1 MTPRL
6 KRIVELLP
14 VSDELFDVGCD
25 HGIVGVSA
33 LLLNKTQ
40 KTVFTDVSRK
50 SLEKARRLAES
61 KGVLYKS
68 EFLCGDGFCGRRA
81 HTAVIA
87 GMGGLEISKILGQ
100 ASRLPDKLV
109 LQPMRGVPELRE
121 KLSKNYFFHVDEI
134 FFDGKF
140 YCLIYAE
147 RGSDNLTELEI
158 KYGKTN

>member
-100 ASRLPDKLV
+100 ASRLPTSLFCSLCAACPSCAKSC
-109 LQPMRGVPELRE
+109 R
-121 KLSKNYFFHVDEI
+121 KII
-134 FFDGKF
+134 FFMSMKF
-140 YCLIYAE
+140 FSTGQILLPDL
-147 RGSDNLTELEI
+147 RRKRL
-158 KYGKTN
+158 

>member
-100 ASRLPDKLV
+100 A
-109 LQPMRGVPELRE
+109 
-121 KLSKNYFFHVDEI
+121 
-134 FFDGKF
+134 
-140 YCLIYAE
+140 
-147 RGSDNLTELEI
+147 
-158 KYGKTN
+158 

>member
-61 KGVLYKS
+61 KGVLTKANFFA
-68 EFLCGDGFCGRRA
+68 ETDFAAGGRIPR
-81 HTAVIA
+81 
-87 GMGGLEISKILGQ
+87 
-100 ASRLPDKLV
+100 
-109 LQPMRGVPELRE
+109 
-121 KLSKNYFFHVDEI
+121 
-134 FFDGKF
+134 
-140 YCLIYAE
+140 
-147 RGSDNLTELEI
+147 
-158 KYGKTN
+158 

>member
-50 SLEKARRLAES
+50 SLEKARRFAES
-61 KGVLYKS
+61 KGVLDKS

-87 GMGGLEISKILGQ
+87 GMGGLNSNSSAGVKAARQ
-100 ASRLPDKLV
+100 ACFAAYARRARAARNAV
-109 LQPMRGVPELRE
+109 E
-121 KLSKNYFFHVDEI
+121 KLFFS
-134 FFDGKF
+134 
-140 YCLIYAE
+140 C
-147 RGSDNLTELEI
+147 R
-158 KYGKTN
+158 

>member
-6 KRIVELLP
+6 KRIVGLLP

-87 GMGGLEISKILGQ
+87 GMG
-100 ASRLPDKLV
+100 
-109 LQPMRGVPELRE
+109 
-121 KLSKNYFFHVDEI
+121 
-134 FFDGKF
+134 
-140 YCLIYAE
+140 
-147 RGSDNLTELEI
+147 
-158 KYGKTN
+158 

>member
-50 SLEKARRLAES
+50 SLEKARRFAES
-61 KGVLYKS
+61 KGVLDKS

-100 ASRLPDKLV
+100 A
-109 LQPMRGVPELRE
+109 
-121 KLSKNYFFHVDEI
+121 
-134 FFDGKF
+134 
-140 YCLIYAE
+140 
-147 RGSDNLTELEI
+147 
-158 KYGKTN
+158 